1 MVASVGRK
9 KKDADRVN
17 YNISRSIRAAVQ
29 KEADRVGWNEIDMI
43 EDLLKHGLT
52 AKSMLKEGKINYSEF
67 IRQMDSILEDTE
79 QSQGDR
85 KSEAVKKV
93 EGERKIEELELSAN
107 AQALLKH
114 GGFHTIADLEDF
126 VQEDLLEIR
135 GWGQVK
141 QQELNQA
148 LLEKFGI
155 TMPKK
160 KEYTP
165 KNDPSQ
171 TTI

>member
-67 IRQMDSILEDTE
+67 IQQMDLILDDSE
-79 QSQGDR
+79 QPEGDR
-85 KSEAVKKV
+85 KSDAAKSES
-93 EGERKIEELELSAN
+93 EENL
-107 AQALLKH
+107 
-114 GGFHTIADLEDF
+114 
-126 VQEDLLEIR
+126 
-135 GWGQVK
+135 
-141 QQELNQA
+141 
-148 LLEKFGI
+148 
-155 TMPKK
+155 
-160 KEYTP
+160 
-165 KNDPSQ
+165 
-171 TTI
+171 